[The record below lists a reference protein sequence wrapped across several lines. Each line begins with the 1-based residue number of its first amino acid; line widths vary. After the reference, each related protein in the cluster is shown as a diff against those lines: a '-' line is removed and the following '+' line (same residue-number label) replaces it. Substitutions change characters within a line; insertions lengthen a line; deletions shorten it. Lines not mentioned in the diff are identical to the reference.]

1 MLNSVIDDISRD
13 VEKRR
18 LERLEAMLQMFEE
31 DRGRSAVTMEE
42 LRDWMVAQLY

>member
-18 LERLEAMLQMFEE
+18 LERLEAMLQ
-31 DRGRSAVTMEE
+31 TY
-42 LRDWMVAQLY
+42 LRQRMIRPR

>member
-18 LERLEAMLQMFEE
+18 LERLPDLCPTAHDPSPLSGLV
-31 DRGRSAVTMEE
+31 DAKT
-42 LRDWMVAQLY
+42 LP

>member
-18 LERLEAMLQMFEE
+18 LERLEAMLQIFEE
-31 DRGRSAVTMEE
+31 AAFSGGPMSDSA
-42 LRDWMVAQLY
+42 